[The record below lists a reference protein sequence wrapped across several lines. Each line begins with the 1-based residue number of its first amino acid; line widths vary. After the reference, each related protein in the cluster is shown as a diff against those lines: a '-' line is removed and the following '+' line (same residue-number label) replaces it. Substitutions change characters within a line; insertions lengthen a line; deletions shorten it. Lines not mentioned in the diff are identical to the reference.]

1 MVHGALTKG
10 DSKLELLHDKELQS
24 TPERLRLPLLL
35 IPTKISAGSPA
46 PTAVSSPN
54 PWIMHT
60 SSTFSMML
68 QCYEHILLLN

>member
-24 TPERLRLPLLL
+24 TPERLRLPVLL

-46 PTAVSSPN
+46 PTAASSPN
-54 PWIMHT
+54 P
-60 SSTFSMML
+60 
-68 QCYEHILLLN
+68 